1 MAIRVRRVCHTK
13 YGPDAAAQHAET
25 SGHDTDRNHVHT
37 SSGIISMGSFQAQL
51 LHFLASERVVN
62 DTSAQLGYTVPFKLD
77 VVKKYNTELICN
89 SI

>member
-1 MAIRVRRVCHTK
+1 MTFSLSHKRSRRNPVWNGST
-13 YGPDAAAQHAET
+13 
-25 SGHDTDRNHVHT
+25 RNHVHT